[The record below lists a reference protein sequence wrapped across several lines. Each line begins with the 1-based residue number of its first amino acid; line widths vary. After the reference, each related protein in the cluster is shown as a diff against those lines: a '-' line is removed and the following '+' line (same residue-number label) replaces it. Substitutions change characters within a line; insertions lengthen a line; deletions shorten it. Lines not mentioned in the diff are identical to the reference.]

1 MSNAPARDMPLS
13 PDLLARLDTD
23 DTAAGLAELE
33 GAGLDT
39 VGAAEQLTGAALTQ
53 AESSPASAAHWLALA
68 EFLAV
73 RLGEQPGLQAQI
85 AYAQARLRLRA
96 GDLGEAEKL
105 IRQSQSLW
113 QTVGAAPQVARSYLG
128 LTQILTMQGRYAEAE
143 QAILAAIAGLP
154 AGSPSQA
161 QARINLANL
170 LRRQERHGEA
180 LLEYSAAQAIYTE
193 QLGVSQSNGDSTGA
207 AQMQGALA
215 RLAVNQANALM
226 YLDRPDEAETALLD
240 ASARFAQAADSLN
253 QGRTFTN
260 LGTLYLR
267 TGRYSQ
273 ALTSLQQ
280 AASQLLGEG
289 TLAELSAEHL
299 RQADILFLERA
310 NVYVAL
316 NLIPEAIEELEQAI
330 RLFEKTQ
337 QPYEL
342 GQSYYSLGLLRLHN
356 DQPALAQTALE
367 SAKERFVEL
376 GNEYW
381 QNRVVLALT
390 GLAFRQGKVGEASTQ
405 MADLL
410 AKNGYAPQSAQSWD
424 TTLRVEARLLKIHL
438 ALAQNDLTAAQ
449 NAAVEAAI
457 LLGVDDSAAVA
468 GGGTT
473 ATLPHLR
480 LQCEHLRGC
489 IALAA
494 GQPEQAI
501 AYFQRAIGLLESQR
515 ISLPLEEFKTAFLED
530 KRDIYSDL
538 IFSVLARGGE
548 DGDARIALAFAIGE
562 QARARALLD
571 RLLAAGEGAE
581 VEDES
586 HAQQAQ
592 SLRSQLH
599 WLYNQL
605 LDGQDEAQLAARRQE
620 IQVKEAAL
628 QRVEWKRTPTPLLR
642 QTEAVDLATFQA
654 ALEPDQQAIVYF
666 VGQPSVPALGRA
678 AHTTG
683 DGEVMAFVIDRQSA
697 RLVRNLTSP
706 GRLGELAAEL
716 RFQLGR
722 IELGPVY
729 AERHRERLLAG
740 VRAVLGEIYRLLVAP
755 LAADLW
761 AERLLLIPHGALH
774 QIPLHSLWDGQGYLL
789 ERFECSYAPSASLAT
804 HNRRRQTTQP
814 GAYHSWAGLA
824 LTDSAIP
831 AARREVEQAARHFD
845 ESQLF
850 VDGDASLDGLRAA
863 SRADVLHLATHG
875 LFRPDNPFF
884 SALKLADGW
893 IDVREIYRLPLAARL
908 VVLSACESGVGRVRG
923 GDEVIG
929 LARGFLGAGAHSLV
943 VSLWNVHDE
952 SAADLTVR
960 FYTHLQAGHT
970 PAAALRVAQQR
981 AISDGL
987 HPYFWAHFL
996 VIG

>member
-1 MSNAPARDMPLS
+1 MSNAPSPDTRLS
-13 PDLLARLDTD
+13 PDLLARLDID
-23 DTAAGLAELE
+23 DTPAGLAELDS
-33 GAGLDT
+33 AGLDS
-39 VGAAEQLTGAALTQ
+39 VAAAEQLTAAALER
-53 AESSPASAAHWLALA
+53 AESSPESAARWLALA
-68 EFLAV
+68 ETLAL
-73 RLGEQPGLQAQI
+73 RLGGQPALQAQI

-96 GDLGEAEKL
+96 GDLGEAETL
-105 IRQSQSLW
+105 IRQAQSLW
-113 QTVGAAPQVARSYLG
+113 QTVGAAAQVARSYLG

-143 QAILAAIAGLP
+143 ESIHAAIAGLP
-154 AGSPSQA
+154 AGSPPQA

-170 LRRQERHGEA
+170 LRRQERHNAA
-180 LLEYSAAQAIYTE
+180 LLEYSAAQTIYTE
-193 QLGVSQSNGDSTGA
+193 QLRTSLADGDREGA

-226 YLDRPDEAETALLD
+226 YLDRPGEAEAALLD
-240 ASARFAQAADSLN
+240 ASARFAQAGDNLN

-273 ALTSLQQ
+273 ALASLQQ
-280 AASQLLGEG
+280 AANQLLGD
-289 TLAELSAEHL
+289 TLLAELSPDRL

-342 GQSYYSLGLLRLHN
+342 GQSYYSLGLLRLRN
-356 DQPALAQTALE
+356 DQAALAQTALE
-367 SAKERFVEL
+367 SAKERFVGL

-381 QNRVVLALT
+381 QNRVKLALA
-390 GLAFRQGKVGEASTQ
+390 GLAFRQGKVADASAQ
-405 MADLL
+405 MAGLVSPSGDG
-410 AKNGYAPQSAQSWD
+410 AQSAQAWD
-424 TTLRVEARLLKIHL
+424 TGLRVETRLLETHL
-438 ALAQNDLTAAQ
+438 ALARNDISAAQ
-449 NAAVEAAI
+449 KAATHAAM
-457 LLGVDDSAAVA
+457 LLGVDDSE
-468 GGGTT
+468 T
-473 ATLPHLR
+473 ATAAFALPHLR
-480 LQCEHLRGC
+480 LQWEHLQGC

-494 GQPEQAI
+494 GQPDQAI
-501 AYFQRAIGLLESQR
+501 AHFQRAIEMLESQR
-515 ISLPLEEFKTAFLED
+515 VSLPLEEFKTAFLED

-538 IFSVLARGGE
+538 IFSVLARSGE
-548 DGDARIALAFAIGE
+548 DDDAGIAQAFAIGE

-581 VEDES
+581 AEDDS
-586 HAQQAQ
+586 SAQQAQ
-592 SLRSQLH
+592 RLRSQLH

-605 LDGQDEAQLAARRQE
+605 LDGQDDAQLATRRRE
-620 IQVKEAAL
+620 IQAKEAAL
-628 QRVEWKRTPTPLLR
+628 QRVEWKRTPLLR
-642 QTEAVDLATFQA
+642 QTEAVDLPTFQA

-666 VGQPSVPALGRA
+666 VGQPSIPALGRA
-678 AHTTG
+678 AHTAG

-697 RLVRNLTSP
+697 RLVRHLASP
-706 GRLGELAAEL
+706 DRLGELAAEM

-722 IELGPVY
+722 IELGSIYVD
-729 AERHRERLLAG
+729 RHRERLMAG
-740 VRAVLGEIYRLLVAP
+740 VRAVLAEIYRLLVAP
-755 LAADLW
+755 LADGLW
-761 AERLLLIPHGALH
+761 AERLLLIPHGVLH
-774 QIPLHSLWDGQGYLL
+774 QIPLHSLWDGERYLL
-789 ERFECSYAPSASLAT
+789 QRFECSYAPSASLAT
-804 HNRRRQTTQP
+804 HSRQRQSHRP
-814 GAYHSWAGLA
+814 RAYRSWAGLA
-824 LTDSAIP
+824 LTDPSIP
-831 AARREVEQAARHFD
+831 AARREVQQAARHFAD
-845 ESQLF
+845 SRLF
-850 VDGDASLDGLRAA
+850 VDGDASREGLRSAA
-863 SRADVLHLATHG
+863 RADVLHLATHG

-952 SAADLTVR
+952 SAADLTDR
-960 FYTHLQAGHT
+960 FYAHLQAGHT
-970 PAAALRVAQQR
+970 PAAALRVAQQT
-981 AISDGL
+981 AIASGL

-996 VIG
+996 AIG